1 MKAFESLA
9 TVSKILKSVGISAH
23 SHQRW
28 LQALAEYEKTN
39 SLTPRRQQLVVLIA
53 EYFADH
59 LPLVG
64 KRDYLLCCSDI
75 IKSTFEHYKN
85 KGGVKVISSDV
96 LYLPL
101 LTKPITLDYTAE
113 GLSRTSLKAVDR
125 WHCQNTC
132 PTRYSRLRA
141 LKTEAKQRT
150 QRA

>member
-1 MKAFESLA
+1 MA

-23 SHQRW
+23 CHQRW
-28 LQALAEYEKTN
+28 LQSLAEYEKTN
-39 SLTPRRQQLVVLIA
+39 SLTPRCQQLVGLIA

-75 IKSTFEHYKN
+75 IESTFGHYKN
-85 KGGVKVISSDV
+85 KGGMKVISSDV

-101 LTKPITLDYTAE
+101 LAKPITLEYVVK
-113 GLSRTSLKAVDR
+113 GLSRTSQKAVDR

-132 PTRYSRLRA
+132 LTRYSRLRA

>member
-1 MKAFESLA
+1 MT
-9 TVSKILKSVGISAH
+9 TVSKILKLVGINAH

-39 SLTPRRQQLVVLIA
+39 SLTPRCQQLVVLIA
-53 EYFADH
+53 EYFDDH

-75 IKSTFEHYKN
+75 IESTFGHYKN
-85 KGGVKVISSDV
+85 KRGMKVISSDV

-101 LTKPITLDYTAE
+101 LTKPITLDYVTK
-113 GLSRTSLKAVDR
+113 GLSRISQKVMDR
-125 WHCQNTC
+125 WHCQKTR

-150 QRA
+150 QHA